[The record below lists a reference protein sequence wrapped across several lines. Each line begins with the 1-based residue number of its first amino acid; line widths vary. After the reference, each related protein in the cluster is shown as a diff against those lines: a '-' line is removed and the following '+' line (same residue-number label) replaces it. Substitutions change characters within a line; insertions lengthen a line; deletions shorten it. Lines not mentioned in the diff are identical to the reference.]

1 MNCVYRCDQC
11 SVSFNHEENL
21 MLHKAMHSKGDLIC
35 PKCDKKFT
43 RLASLRVRFA
53 FDRDRK
59 NYQKKKFLV
68 SIFFL
73 FQAHLMLHEED
84 ENHICTECGDEFPVQ
99 V

>member
-43 RLASLRVRFA
+43 RLASLRVRSA

-59 NYQKKKFLV
+59 NYQKKILV